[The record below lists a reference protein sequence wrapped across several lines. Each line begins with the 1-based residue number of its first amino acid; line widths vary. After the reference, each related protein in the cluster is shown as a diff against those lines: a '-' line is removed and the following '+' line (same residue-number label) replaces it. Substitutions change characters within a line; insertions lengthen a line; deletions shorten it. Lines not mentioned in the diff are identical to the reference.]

1 MLLIAR
7 GASCEAGQFTPAPTA
22 NLASEEGMGGAV
34 CWHAQPK
41 GSRMNKDQAKGA
53 VKDVAGKVQE
63 QAGKLSG
70 SKEQQAK
77 GVAKQ
82 GEGKLQKGYG
92 NLKEKAKDT
101 LRD

>member
-1 MLLIAR
+1 MRCADTLNR
-7 GASCEAGQFTPAPTA
+7 
-22 NLASEEGMGGAV
+22 
-34 CWHAQPK
+34 K

-53 VKDVAGKVQE
+53 VKDVGGKIQE

-101 LRD
+101 LAAS